1 MKLGIINGWEEGN
14 FKYVKEKGLQAVEFC
29 VNHNYDAEEFLKKAE
44 EIRDNSKKY
53 GVAVGSMGRWGM
65 DRIDENGNIIEKSLE
80 ADKDLI
86 IAACIIGC
94 PVYNVGVNYIE
105 SKTYE
110 ENCQIAIN
118 YLSIL
123 LDFARDKGIKIA
135 TYNCDWANFVYNEK
149 AWSVIHK
156 ALPELGIKYDASHCL
171 NRRGDYLKELR
182 DWGDRVYHVHIKGVL
197 YIDGDGYDDAPA
209 GLDEINWGGLMDVL
223 YTKDYDGMLS
233 IEPHSGYWKGKKGQ
247 WGIDFTIKYISQ
259 FIMPEN
265 YEYDESPYMP

>member
-14 FKYVKEKGLQAVEFC
+14 FKYVKDKGLQAVEFC
-29 VNHNYDAEEFLKKAE
+29 VNHNYDAEEFLRKAE

-65 DRIDENGNIIEKSLE
+65 DRIDDNGEIIPDALE

-94 PVYNVGVNYIE
+94 PVYNVGINYVD
-105 SKTYE
+105 SKSYE
-110 ENCQIAIN
+110 ENCSIGIE
-118 YLSIL
+118 YLSKL
-123 LDFARDKGIKIA
+123 LDFAKDKDVKIA
-135 TYNCDWANFVYNEK
+135 TYNCDWANFIYDEK
-149 AWSVIHK
+149 AWSVVHA
-156 ALPELGIKYDASHCL
+156 ALPELGIKYDASHCKS
-171 NRRGDYLKELR
+171 RRGDYLKELR
-182 DWGDRVYHVHIKGVL
+182 DWGHRVYHVHIKGVL
-197 YIDGDGYDDAPA
+197 YIDGEGYDDAPA

-247 WGIDFTIKYISQ
+247 WGVDFTIRYISQ
-259 FIMPEN
+259 FIMPED